1 MPTTKEGLMYDSSYI
16 QDTTIRV
23 VTPNNTIVLN
33 DEEKRSIEEAI
44 QKVLASKGSHAGSMR
59 VAFLPM
65 QEVVDSVLS
74 VGAEFQVKPLDVVAG
89 LQGHHR

>member
-1 MPTTKEGLMYDSSYI
+1 MYDSSYI
-16 QDTTIRV
+16 QDSTVRV
-23 VTPNNTIVLN
+23 VTPNNGIVLN

-44 QKVLASKGSHAGSMR
+44 QKVLASRGSNAASIR
-59 VAFLPM
+59 VDFLPM

-74 VGAEFQVKPLDVVAG
+74 VGAEFQIKPLEVVAG